1 MCSTA
6 GVRWDE
12 QRVDRDEPALLGLSG
27 LIRSVRSPEFA
38 GVVFHEVRAKS
49 VLNRVPGGSPMPF
62 SWTVNPYRGCT
73 HACVYCLAGETPIL
87 LADGGTKPLARLEV
101 GDDIVGTQVVG
112 PGRRYVRTKVLA
124 HWRTTKRAYRVT
136 LHDGTEIVA
145 SGDHRFLAA
154 DGWRYVTGAMRPHL
168 TVGVRLVGT
177 GSFALPPE
185 ETEGYQRG
193 YLCGMVQGGGVEGF
207 RVALAGAEGID
218 RTERYL
224 SELGTSA
231 VPTVLNSWALP
242 LAPGLDW
249 HKGLL
254 AGIFDAR
261 GSVRDGV
268 VRIFTRDHRLLDAIC
283 LALKE
288 LHFDHHVTEDR
299 RAVVLTAE
307 LGERL
312 RFRQTVDPATADRL
326 ALDGELVPA
335 ADRTV
340 TKIERLESQGLY
352 DITTGTGD
360 FVADG
365 VVSHNCFAR
374 NTHTY
379 LDLDAGHDFDS
390 QVVVK
395 VNAAELLRARLSSPR
410 WTREHVAMG
419 TNTDPYQRAEGRYQL
434 MPGIIQ
440 ALADSGTPFSILTKG
455 TTMSRDIPLLAAA
468 AKRVPVGLGV
478 SIALLDKEIHHT
490 LEPGTPSP
498 QARLEL
504 VRRLADA
511 GLPCGVFIAPVLPG
525 LTDSAERLDDLLAAI
540 AAAGAT
546 GVTVLALHLR
556 PGAKE
561 WFAGWLKREH
571 PHLVPG
577 YRELYGTGSY
587 ADRRYRRRLAAL
599 VEPLVRKHGLAPK
612 VARDAPSGVPGAD
625 QDATWPAGA
634 LPVDA
639 VAPVHRVDQEQL
651 TLL

>member
-1 MCSTA
+1 M
-6 GVRWDE
+6 RWDE
-12 QRVDRDEPALLGLSG
+12 QRVDRDQPALLGLSG

-73 HACVYCLAGETPIL
+73 HGCVYCLDGATPIM
-87 LADGGTKPLARLEV
+87 LADGSTKPLARLEV
-101 GDDIVGTQVVG
+101 GDDIVGTSVVG
-112 PGRRYVRTKVLA
+112 GERRYVRTKVLA
-124 HWRTTKRAYRVT
+124 HWTTSKRAYRIT
-136 LHDGTEIVA
+136 LRDGTEIVA

-154 DGWRYVTGAMRPHL
+154 DGWRHVAGAMRPHL
-168 TVGVRLVGT
+168 TVGTELVGT
-177 GSFALPPE
+177 GKFALPPE

-193 YLCGMVQGGGVEGF
+193 YLCGMVQCGIGPGGGTQGF

-231 VPTVLNSWALP
+231 VPEDLP

-268 VRIFTRDHRLLDAIC
+268 PRIFTRDPRLLDAIC

-288 LHFDHHVTEDR
+288 LDFDHHITEDR
-299 RAVVLTAE
+299 RAVVLTADPA
-307 LGERL
+307 ERL
-312 RFRQTVDPATADRL
+312 RFRQTVDPATAGRL
-326 ALDGELVPA
+326 DVQGELVPA
-335 ADRTV
+335 ANQTV
-340 TKIERLESQGLY
+340 TAIERLDTRRLY

-360 FVADG
+360 FIADG
-365 VVSHNCFAR
+365 IVSHNCFAR

-395 VNAAELLRARLSSPR
+395 VNAAEALRAKLSSPR

-434 MPGIIQ
+434 MPGIIR

-455 TTMSRDIPLLAAA
+455 TTMARDIPLLVEAS
-468 AKRVPVGLGV
+468 KRVPVGLGV
-478 SIALLDKEIHHT
+478 SIALLDKEVQHT

-504 VRRLADA
+504 VRRVTDA
-511 GLPCGVFIAPVLPG
+511 GLPCGVFIAPVLPW
-525 LTDSAERLDDLLAAI
+525 LTDSRERLDELLGSI

-556 PGAKE
+556 PGARE

-571 PHLVPG
+571 PSLVPG
-577 YRELYGTGSY
+577 YRRLYGNGSY
-587 ADRRYRRRLAAL
+587 ADRRYRRQLAAL

-612 VARDAPSGVPGAD
+612 VSRDAAAGVPGAD
-625 QDATWPAGA
+625 QEATWPAGA

-639 VAPVHRVDQEQL
+639 VAPAHRVDLEQL

>member
-1 MCSTA
+1 MCSTG

-62 SWTVNPYRGCT
+62 SWTINPYRGCT
-73 HACVYCLAGETPIL
+73 HGCVYCLDGQTPVL
-87 LADGGTKPLARLEV
+87 LADGGTKPLARLTE
-101 GDDIVGTQVVG
+101 GDDIVGTSVVG
-112 PGRRYVRTKVLA
+112 GERRYVRTKVLA
-124 HWRTTKRAYRVT
+124 HWRTTKRAYRIT
-136 LHDGTEIVA
+136 LHDGAEITA
-145 SGDHRFLAA
+145 SGDHRFLAS
-154 DGWRYVTGAMRPHL
+154 DGWRHVTGAMRPHL
-168 TVGVRLVGT
+168 TVGTELVGT
-177 GSFALPPE
+177 GKFALPPE

-193 YLCGMVQGGGVEGF
+193 YLCGMVQGGGTQGF

-218 RTERYL
+218 RTERYR

-231 VPTVLNSWALP
+231 VPDELP
-242 LAPGLDW
+242 LAPGIDW

-268 VRIFTRDHRLLDAIC
+268 PRIFTRDARLLDAIC

-288 LHFDHHVTEDR
+288 LDFDHQVSEDR
-299 RAVVLTAE
+299 RSVLLTAD
-307 LGERL
+307 LAERL
-312 RFRQTVDPATADRL
+312 RFRQTVDPATAGRL

-335 ADRTV
+335 ARLTV
-340 TKIERLESQGLY
+340 TKIERLDTRPLY

-395 VNAAELLRARLSSPR
+395 VNAAELLRTRLSSAR
-410 WTREHVAMG
+410 WSREHVAMG

-434 MPGIIQ
+434 MPGIIR

-455 TTMSRDIPLLAAA
+455 TTMSRDIPLLVEAS
-468 AKRVPVGLGV
+468 KRVPVGLGV
-478 SIALLDKEIHHT
+478 SIALLDKEVHRT
-490 LEPGTPSP
+490 LEPGTPTP

-504 VRRLADA
+504 VRRITDA

-525 LTDSAERLDDLLAAI
+525 LTDSRQQLDDLLGAI
-540 AAAGAT
+540 AEAGAT

-561 WFAGWLKREH
+561 WFAQWLKREH
-571 PHLVPG
+571 PELVPG
-577 YRELYGTGSY
+577 YRQLYGNGSY
-587 ADRRYRRRLAAL
+587 VDRGYRHRLAAL
-599 VEPLVRKHGLAPK
+599 VEPLVRKHDLAPK

-639 VAPVHRVDQEQL
+639 VAPAHRVDQEQL